1 MGRLVRA
8 YEVGDDLPP
17 LVKEMTQEAINLF
30 EGSSGELEASQ
41 FTDEETARET
51 LGTEGTVASG
61 RMSLSFALELLRRY
75 FGSDVFNHTG
85 TVDLR
90 FLRPVR
96 PGDTITFTGNGHRR
110 EPRGERQPGVGGH
123 QGREP
128 ARRYHRRGSGQRG
141 RAQRLPPPG
150 RVAAAPKSEVQARY
164 AGILSGP
171 VIPKGLR

>member
-1 MGRLVRA
+1 MGGLVRN
-8 YEVGDDLPP
+8 YEAGDELPP

-30 EGSSGELEASQ
+30 EGSAGQSGPSQ

-61 RMSLSFALELLRRY
+61 RMSLSFAIELMRKH

-96 PGDTITFTGNGHRR
+96 PGDTITFSGTVTGVTREVNGSRVSV
-110 EPRGERQPGVGGH
+110 EIKAENQRGDTTGVGH
-123 QGREP
+123 
-128 ARRYHRRGSGQRG
+128 GS
-141 RAQRLPPPG
+141 AVVPNAYLPQD
-150 RVAAAPKSEVQARY
+150 E
-164 AGILSGP
+164 
-171 VIPKGLR
+171 